1 MFSQIYKITFIKANF
16 LNIIAFTNV
25 NGVGYVHFVKS
36 LHAYCRKIATRFVIF
51 AKDQKNKYAMTLSEL
66 LHSVSFDDL
75 IPTLKKVYDVETD
88 IYAYREAFDELNLLL
103 LFVARTRC
111 GLYNNEVCVASK
123 CLTMNMMNMLSG
135 ADIHTGLYILSIV
148 CQ

>member
-1 MFSQIYKITFIKANF
+1 
-16 LNIIAFTNV
+16 
-25 NGVGYVHFVKS
+25 
-36 LHAYCRKIATRFVIF
+36 
-51 AKDQKNKYAMTLSEL
+51 MTLSEL

-75 IPTLKKVYDVETD
+75 IPTLKEVYDVETD

-103 LFVARTRC
+103 LLFVAQTRS
-111 GLYNNEVCVASK
+111 GLYNEVCVASK
-123 CLTMNMMNMLSG
+123 CLTLNMMNMLSG

>member
-1 MFSQIYKITFIKANF
+1 M
-16 LNIIAFTNV
+16 

-75 IPTLKKVYDVETD
+75 TPTLKEVYGVETD

-103 LFVARTRC
+103 LFVAQTRS
-111 GLYNNEVCVASK
+111 GLYNEVCVASK
-123 CLTMNMMNMLSG
+123 CLTMNMMNILSG
-135 ADIHTGLYILSIV
+135 ADIHIGLYILPIV

>member
-1 MFSQIYKITFIKANF
+1 
-16 LNIIAFTNV
+16 
-25 NGVGYVHFVKS
+25 
-36 LHAYCRKIATRFVIF
+36 
-51 AKDQKNKYAMTLSEL
+51 MTLSEL

-75 IPTLKKVYDVETD
+75 LPTLKEVYGVETD

-103 LFVARTRC
+103 LFVAWTRC
-111 GLYNNEVCVASK
+111 GLYYNEVCVASK